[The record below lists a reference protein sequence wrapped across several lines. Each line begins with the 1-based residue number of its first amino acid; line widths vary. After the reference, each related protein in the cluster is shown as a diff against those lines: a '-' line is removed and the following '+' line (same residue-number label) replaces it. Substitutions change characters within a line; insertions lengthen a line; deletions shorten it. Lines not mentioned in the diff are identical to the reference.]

1 MTASPPISHSTRFV
15 PLEQADFQR
24 LEHAGYL
31 KGLLQPFKGKGS
43 LETWASQCSAARRRD
58 RPGAAARAAPGARL
72 PLHLLDVQLAQQTT
86 GAGTTFLRWRNL
98 DRSSMGVA
106 LWEALLAN
114 PATPASLI
122 DDLYAIELQ
131 RIVLNMQIS
140 LTHSIARQALEC
152 ASKAAQ
158 AEAAYLRRVHGHTA
172 SVPHHHQ
179 GVTMSTHF
187 VGEGNIGSAPDYRE
201 FPNGNDEPRRLLRL
215 NVYFDNPIPKK
226 DGEYEDRG
234 GFWAPVELWHR
245 DAEHWKT
252 LYQKGMR
259 VLVEGRTVRDE
270 WEDADENE
278 RVTFKIEARR
288 VGILPYRI
296 ESVTLSAKPAGG
308 Q

>member
-15 PLEQADFQR
+15 ALEQADFQR

-43 LETWASQCSAARRRD
+43 LETWASHCTALRDGVIGLAQRRVL
-58 RPGAAARAAPGARL
+58 PQARAYPFS
-72 PLHLLDVQLAQQTT
+72 LLGVQLAQQTT

-122 DDLYAIELQ
+122 DELYAIELQ

-152 ASKAAQ
+152 ANKAAQ

-172 SVPHHHQ
+172 SVPP
-179 GVTMSTHF
+179 TT
-187 VGEGNIGSAPDYRE
+187 
-201 FPNGNDEPRRLLRL
+201 
-215 NVYFDNPIPKK
+215 K
-226 DGEYEDRG
+226 
-234 GFWAPVELWHR
+234 
-245 DAEHWKT
+245 
-252 LYQKGMR
+252 
-259 VLVEGRTVRDE
+259 
-270 WEDADENE
+270 
-278 RVTFKIEARR
+278 
-288 VGILPYRI
+288 
-296 ESVTLSAKPAGG
+296 ESP
-308 Q
+308 

>member
-15 PLEQADFQR
+15 ALEQADFQR

-43 LETWASQCSAARRRD
+43 LETWASQCAALRD
-58 RPGAAARAAPGARL
+58 
-72 PLHLLDVQLAQQTT
+72 DVI

-122 DDLYAIELQ
+122 DELYAIELQ

-152 ASKAAQ
+152 ANKAAQ

-172 SVPHHHQ
+172 SVPP
-179 GVTMSTHF
+179 TT
-187 VGEGNIGSAPDYRE
+187 
-201 FPNGNDEPRRLLRL
+201 
-215 NVYFDNPIPKK
+215 K
-226 DGEYEDRG
+226 
-234 GFWAPVELWHR
+234 
-245 DAEHWKT
+245 
-252 LYQKGMR
+252 
-259 VLVEGRTVRDE
+259 
-270 WEDADENE
+270 
-278 RVTFKIEARR
+278 
-288 VGILPYRI
+288 
-296 ESVTLSAKPAGG
+296 ESP
-308 Q
+308 